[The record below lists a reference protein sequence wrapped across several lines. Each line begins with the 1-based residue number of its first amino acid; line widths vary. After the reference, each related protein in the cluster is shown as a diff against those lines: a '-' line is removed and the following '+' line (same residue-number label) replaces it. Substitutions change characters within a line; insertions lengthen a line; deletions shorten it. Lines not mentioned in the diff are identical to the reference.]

1 MAGGSLPSWTGV
13 LRGRRAERAILDGL
27 VEAAREGRS
36 GVLVVRGEAGIGKTA
51 LLEYVIESASDLKV
65 LRAVGV
71 ESEMELPY
79 AALHQLFVPLLHQL
93 ERLPGPQR
101 DALAVAFGLR
111 DGPAPDRFLVGLAML
126 SLLSEAVDEGPLLVV
141 IDDSQWLDRASAQ
154 ALGFVARRVQ
164 AEPVALVFAAREPT
178 EELAGSP
185 ELVVRG
191 LEDLDARELLRSAF
205 PGPMDERTAGHL
217 VEETGGNPLALL
229 ELPRGRSAAQVA
241 AGFGLLGA
249 TSVSGRIEENY
260 RRRLDALPMDTQRL
274 LLVAAAEPT
283 GDPALLWDAA
293 ERLGIPAVLLEPA
306 ESAGLVE
313 VGGRVRFRHPL
324 VRSAVYGA
332 ASPRERRRVHLA
344 LAEATDAR
352 IDPDRRAWHLAEATF
367 GPDEDVAGELER
379 AAGRAQARGGFAAA
393 AAFLERAAALT
404 PEPSRR
410 AQRALTAAQTKVQ
423 AGLLD
428 DALSLLAD
436 AWTDAL
442 SELDR
447 ARVALLRAQITRVS
461 RRFSDAAPML
471 VGAAGQL
478 ADLDPPLARE
488 TYLAA
493 LATAVLAGRFAGP
506 GATAAEVAQA
516 ARAAP
521 PSPHPPRGIDLLLDG
536 LATLYSQGYEAAVPI
551 LRGVPWAFSSET
563 ATAEQLRWMWG
574 ATVSSVQLWDD
585 EQWDTL
591 SERHV
596 RLARETGA
604 LADLQPALSQRA
616 FMHLLAGQLS
626 TAASLVEELQAA
638 TEATGT
644 NIAPYGAAGLLA
656 LRGTEGEAASF
667 VDSSRTDATR
677 RGDGIG
683 ISWLDWAEA
692 VLYNGLGRY
701 DEALAAAL
709 RVAERPQDMIPYNW
723 HIAELVEAAVR
734 AGKPDLATDAQLSL
748 IDMSRLSGTNWVLGI
763 TARVQA
769 LLAEGDPEELY
780 VEAIDRLGRSRI
792 AVDLARTHLLYGE
805 WLRRERRTLDAR
817 DQLRTALEMFTSM
830 GTEAFAGRAERELLA
845 TGAHLSKANVE
856 TQERLSPQEAQ
867 IARLVRDGLSN
878 SEIAE
883 RLFISPHTVHYH
895 LRKVFAKLDI
905 TSRHQVR
912 TRLIEEL

>member
-1 MAGGSLPSWTGV
+1 ML
-13 LRGRRAERAILDGL
+13 
-27 VEAAREGRS
+27 
-36 GVLVVRGEAGIGKTA
+36 RGEAGIGKTA
-51 LLEYVIESASDLKV
+51 LLEYVIQSASDLKV
-65 LRAVGV
+65 LRAAGV

-79 AALHQLFVPLLHQL
+79 AALHQLFAPLLDRL
-93 ERLPGPQR
+93 EPLPGPQR

-111 DGPAPDRFLVGLAML
+111 EGPAPDRFLVGLAVL
-126 SLLSEAVDEGPLLVV
+126 GLLSEVAEERPFLVV

-154 ALGFVARRVQ
+154 VLGFVARRLQ
-164 AEPVALVFAAREPT
+164 AEPVALVLAARGPGQEFT
-178 EELAGSP
+178 GLP
-185 ELVVRG
+185 ELVVKG
-191 LEDLDARELLRSAF
+191 LGYLEARELLRRAF
-205 PGPMDERTAGHL
+205 PGPLDERTAGQL
-217 VEETGGNPLALL
+217 VAETEGNPLALL
-229 ELPRGRSAAQVA
+229 ELPRGLSAAQLA

-249 TSVSGRIEENY
+249 VSVSGRVEQSY
-260 RRRLDALPMDTQRL
+260 RRRVEALPMDAQRL

-283 GDPALLWDAA
+283 GDPALLWGAA
-293 ERLGIPAVLLEPA
+293 QRLGIPPELLEPA

-332 ASPRERRRVHLA
+332 ASQRERRRVHLA

-367 GPDEDVAGELER
+367 GLNEDVAVELER
-379 AAGRAQARGGFAAA
+379 AAVRAQARGGFAAA

-404 PEPSRR
+404 PESSRR

-423 AGLLD
+423 AGLLE
-428 DALSLLAD
+428 DALSLLTD
-436 AWTDAL
+436 AWTGAL

-471 VGAAGQL
+471 LGAAGQL

-488 TYLAA
+488 TYLEA
-493 LATAVLAGRFAGP
+493 LATAVLAGRFAEP
-506 GATAAEVAQA
+506 GASAVEVAQA
-516 ARAAP
+516 ASAAP
-521 PSPHPPRGIDLLLDG
+521 PAPHPPRGIDLLLDG
-536 LATLYSQGYEAAVPI
+536 LVTLFSLGYEAAVPI
-551 LRGVPWAFSSET
+551 LRQTPTAFSSET

-574 ATVSSVQLWDD
+574 ATVSSVELWDD
-585 EQWDTL
+585 EQWNTL

-616 FMHLLAGQLS
+616 FMHLVAGQLS

-644 NIAPYGAAGLLA
+644 NIAPYAAAGLLA
-656 LRGTEGEAASF
+656 LRGSEAETAAF

-701 DEALAAAL
+701 EEALAAAL
-709 RVAERPQDMIPYNW
+709 RIADHPQDMIPFNW
-723 HIAELVEAAVR
+723 HMAELIEAAVR
-734 AGKPDLATDAQLSL
+734 AGKLDLAVDAQWRLME
-748 IDMSRLSGTNWVLGI
+748 MSRLSATDWVLGI
-763 TARVQA
+763 AARAHA
-769 LLAEGDPEELY
+769 LVAEDDPEDLY
-780 VEAIDRLGRSRI
+780 VEAINRLGRSRI
-792 AVDLARTHLLYGE
+792 AFDLARAHLLYGE

-817 DQLRTALEMFTSM
+817 DQLRAALDMFTNI

-845 TGAHLSKANVE
+845 TGAHTRRASVE
-856 TQERLSPQEAQ
+856 TRERLSPQEAQ

-895 LRKVFAKLDI
+895 LRKVFTKLDI

-912 TRLIEEL
+912 TRLTDEF